1 MGSATVTAA
10 PGGSEDAGAVERV
23 VQEAEAIE
31 TARVD
36 GSLRAGIKKVKK
48 KVGQGKVKEDGGDET
63 MQQLALETIAAA
75 EAIGMGGTAEAEEEA
90 AASSKSPKR
99 PAEGGATPKKEKKKP
114 KQKPVLSA

>member
-48 KVGQGKVKEDGGDET
+48 KVGAVTPRPLPASRHTVSIGFDECILFHPRAPGGAGQG
-63 MQQLALETIAAA
+63 
-75 EAIGMGGTAEAEEEA
+75 
-90 AASSKSPKR
+90 
-99 PAEGGATPKKEKKKP
+99 EGGRR
-114 KQKPVLSA
+114 